1 MGSGH
6 TWTKTQIPYQVLESK
21 QVLAP
26 AVPQTLLLP
35 FSYFL
40 TSAPPICQDQATSG
54 PLHRLF
60 LLNQPSLVASTAPW
74 PSIRI
79 APQAPL
85 RMTQSGLPE
94 WFMLL

>member
-26 AVPQTLLLP
+26 AVLQTLLLP
-35 FSYFL
+35 FSHFL
-40 TSAPPICQDQATSG
+40 TSAPPICQDQVTSG

-60 LLNQPSLVASTAPW
+60 LLNQPSLAASTAPW
-74 PSIRI
+74 LRNRI
-79 APQAPL
+79 APRAPL
-85 RMTQSGLPE
+85 RITQSGLPE